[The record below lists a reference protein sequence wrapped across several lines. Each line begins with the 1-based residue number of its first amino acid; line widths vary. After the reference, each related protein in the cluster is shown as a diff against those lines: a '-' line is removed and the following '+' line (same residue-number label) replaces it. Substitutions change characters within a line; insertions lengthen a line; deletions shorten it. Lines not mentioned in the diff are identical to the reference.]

1 MSSVMV
7 GVICFEKGGLNI
19 MKMLFRDDLKRLIEI
34 SENDLFSENSIKE
47 IFDDYGDDWYIM
59 DGEFQ
64 LTKQN
69 EERKRLLKEVYRT
82 DNEE

>member
-7 GVICFEKGGLNI
+7 GVICFEKVGLNI

-69 EERKRLLKEVYRT
+69 EERKRLLKEVYKT
-82 DNEE
+82 DNEG

>member
-1 MSSVMV
+1 
-7 GVICFEKGGLNI
+7 

-34 SENDLFSENSIKE
+34 NENDLFSENSIEE
-47 IFDDYGDDWYIM
+47 IFDIYGDDWYIM

-82 DNEE
+82 DNEG

>member
-1 MSSVMV
+1 
-7 GVICFEKGGLNI
+7 

-64 LTKQN
+64 LTKKNAQR
-69 EERKRLLKEVYRT
+69 ESLLKEIS
-82 DNEE
+82 